1 MKRLCILWMMQLF
14 TIFLI
19 AGCAIPPSPR
29 EQNIPNWHGR
39 LSMQVQA
46 LPDEPQSQ
54 RQSFSAAFALQGSP
68 QVGHLTFY
76 SPLGSTAAAIHWTAE
91 FASLEAQGE
100 TRTFAGLN
108 PLIQH
113 LLGTD
118 LPVSALFAWLSGQ
131 ELAVMGWEVNLTQF
145 AQGKITAQRLEPLP
159 QAKLRVILDN

>member
-1 MKRLCILWMMQLF
+1 MAQLI

-19 AGCAIPPSPR
+19 AGCATPPSHR
-29 EQNIPNWHGR
+29 EQNTPNWHGR

-46 LPDEPQSQ
+46 PPDEPQSQ
-54 RQSFSAAFALQGSP
+54 QQSFSAAFTLQGSP
-68 QVGHLTFY
+68 QVGQLTFY

-100 TRTFAGLN
+100 TRTFTGLS

-118 LPVSALFAWLSGQ
+118 LPVTALFAWLSGQ
-131 ELAVMGWEVNLTQF
+131 DLAVMGWEVNLTQF
-145 AQGKITAQRLEPLP
+145 SQGKITAQRLEPLP
-159 QAKLRVILDN
+159 QAQVRIILDN